1 MVSEIVD
8 DTQYNL
14 YQRALSISILSDYCI
29 KMNRYFVPLSALH
42 IVDGVK
48 VNS

>member
-8 DTQYNL
+8 DPQHNL
-14 YQRALSISILSDYCI
+14 HQRTLSISILSDYCI

-48 VNS
+48 INP